1 MNKIFIKKANINT
14 QEELNSIQFDSS
26 YLSVAKDKYSGD
38 CYKLFNLKPHEAN
51 ILKQCCL
58 SLGFDCAVSRNTI
71 MCDCEYTD
79 ALIFATKSQIKKLI
93 NKIQSQPFR
102 LKQISNEFKNIIDKE
117 LQALTINNITFDWT
131 KPYIMGIVNATPD
144 SFSDGNNNNSEELFD
159 YTLKLIEDGADIID
173 IGGESTRPN
182 ATKITT
188 EEEIKRVIPLIEK
201 IRKENINIPIS
212 IDTRNYLTAKK
223 AIEAGAN
230 IINDV
235 SFLSDENLKNYVN
248 ENNIPLILT
257 HSNNIPAENTDYTDK
272 NIIEQIYFELKEKLS
287 ELTTENIIIDL
298 GIGFGKSKETN
309 FEILKRIDEF
319 KTLNK
324 PILCGISRKSFI
336 TNEFNISTN
345 EADIPTA
352 LYSSIL
358 SLKGVQIHRV
368 HNVKQTKEFLDFSN
382 KFI

>member
-1 MNKIFIKKANINT
+1 MKEIIIKKANSDVE
-14 QEELNSIQFDSS
+14 EELNLIKFDSS
-26 YLSVAKDKYSGD
+26 YLTVAEDKYKGD

-58 SLGFDCAVSRNTI
+58 SLGFDCAVSRETI
-71 MCDCEYTD
+71 MCNCEYTD
-79 ALIFATKSQIKKLI
+79 ALIFATNSQLKKLTQ
-93 NKIQSQPFR
+93 KLQSQPFR
-102 LKQISNEFKNIIDKE
+102 LKQIANEFNNIIKKE
-117 LQALTINNITFDWT
+117 LKPLIINENIFNWS
-131 KPYIMGIVNATPD
+131 KPYIMGIINTTPD
-144 SFSDGNNNNSEELFD
+144 SFSDGNNKTTEELFN
-159 YTLKLIEDGADIID
+159 YTLKLIDDGADIID
-173 IGGESTRPN
+173 IGGESTKPN
-182 ATKITT
+182 AITISV

-235 SFLSDENLKNYVN
+235 SFLKDENLKNYIN

-257 HSNNIPAENTDYTDK
+257 HSNNIPAENADYTNK
-272 NIIEQIYFELKEKLS
+272 NIIEQIYFELKNKLS

-309 FEILKRIDEF
+309 FEILKRIEEF

-336 TNEFNISTN
+336 TKEFNISTN

-352 LYSSIL
+352 LYSSL
-358 SLKGVQIHRV
+358 LATKGVQIHRV
-368 HNVKQTKEFLDFSN
+368 HNVKQTKEFLEYTN
-382 KFI
+382 KLI

>member
-1 MNKIFIKKANINT
+1 MNEIIIKKANNNIE
-14 QEELNSIQFDSS
+14 EELNLIQFDSS
-26 YLSVAKDKYSGD
+26 YLSAAKDKYKGE

-51 ILKQCCL
+51 ILKQSCL

-71 MCDCEYTD
+71 MCKCEYTD
-79 ALIFATKSQIKKLI
+79 ALIFASKSQIKKLMT
-93 NKIQSQPFR
+93 KLQKQPFR
-102 LKQISNEFKNIIDKE
+102 LKQIANELNNIIKNE
-117 LQALTINNITFDWT
+117 LKPLTINNKTFDWS

-144 SFSDGNNNNSEELFD
+144 SFSDGNNKNTDELFN
-159 YTLKLIEDGADIID
+159 YVLKLIEDGADIID
-173 IGGESTRPN
+173 IGGESTKPN
-182 ATKITT
+182 SSKISV
-188 EEEIKRVIPLIEK
+188 EEEINRVIPLIEK
-201 IRKENINIPIS
+201 IRKENIDIPIS

-235 SFLSDENLKNYVN
+235 SFLKDENLKNYIN

-257 HSNNIPAENTDYTDK
+257 HSNSIPAENKDYTDK

-287 ELTTENIIIDL
+287 ELTTEHIIIDL

-309 FEILKRIDEF
+309 FVILKRIEEF

-345 EADIPTA
+345 EADTPTA
-352 LYSSIL
+352 LYSSVL
-358 SLKGVQIHRV
+358 SFKGVQIHRV
-368 HNVKQTKEFLDFSN
+368 HNVKQTKEFLDFTN
-382 KFI
+382 KLI

>member
-1 MNKIFIKKANINT
+1 MNEIFIKKANSDVE
-14 QEELNSIQFDSS
+14 EELNLIKFDSS
-26 YLSVAKDKYSGD
+26 YLTVAKDKYSGD

-71 MCDCEYTD
+71 MCNCEYTD
-79 ALIFATKSQIKKLI
+79 ALIFATKSQLKKLI
-93 NKIQSQPFR
+93 SKLQSQPFR
-102 LKQISNEFKNIIDKE
+102 LKQIANEFKDIINDE
-117 LQALTINNITFDWT
+117 LKPLTVNNITFDWT
-131 KPYIMGIVNATPD
+131 KPYIMGIVNATPN
-144 SFSDGNNNNSEELFD
+144 SFSDGNNKDADELFN
-159 YTLKLIEDGADIID
+159 YALQLIKDGADVID

-182 ATKITT
+182 ATPITV
-188 EEEIKRVIPLIEK
+188 EEEINRVIPLIKK
-201 IRKENINIPIS
+201 IREKNINIPIS
-212 IDTRNYLTAKK
+212 IDTRNYLTAKT

-235 SFLSDENLKNYVN
+235 SFLQDNDLKNYVN

-257 HSNNIPAENTDYTDK
+257 HSNKIPAENTDYTDK

-287 ELTTENIIIDL
+287 ELKTDNIIIDL

-309 FEILKRIDEF
+309 YEILKRIEEF
-319 KTLNK
+319 NTLSK

-336 TNEFNISTN
+336 TNEFNISTD

-352 LYSSIL
+352 IYSAIL
-358 SLKGVQIHRV
+358 STKGVQIHRV
-368 HNVKQTKEFLDFSN
+368 HNVKQTKEFLNFVQ
-382 KFI
+382 KII

>member
-14 QEELNSIQFDSS
+14 EEELNSIQFDSS
-26 YLSVAKDKYSGD
+26 YLSIAKDKYKGEG
-38 CYKLFNLKPHEAN
+38 YKLFNLKPHEAN

-71 MCDCEYTD
+71 MCNCEYTD
-79 ALIFATKSQIKKLI
+79 AIIFATKSQLKKLI
-93 NKIQSQPFR
+93 NKLQTQPFR
-102 LKQISNEFKNIIDKE
+102 LKQIANEFNHIISTKFKP
-117 LQALTINNITFDWT
+117 LVINNKTFDWT

-144 SFSDGNNNNSEELFD
+144 SFSDGNNKNTKELFQHV
-159 YTLKLIEDGADIID
+159 LKLVKDGADIID
-173 IGGESTRPN
+173 IGGESTKPN
-182 ATKITT
+182 ATKITI
-188 EEEIKRVIPLIEK
+188 EEEINRVIPLIKE
-201 IRKENINIPIS
+201 IRNNNIDIPIS
-212 IDTRNYLTAKK
+212 IDTRNYLTAKT
-223 AIEAGAN
+223 AIAAGAN

-235 SFLSDENLKNYVN
+235 SFLSNEDLKNYVN

-257 HSNNIPAENTDYTDK
+257 HSNNIPAENQDYTDK
-272 NIIEQIYFELKEKLS
+272 NIIEQIYFELKEKLE
-287 ELTTENIIIDL
+287 ELTTEHIIIDL

-309 FEILKRIDEF
+309 FEILKRIEEF
-319 KTLNK
+319 KTLK
-324 PILCGISRKSFI
+324 RPILCGISRKSFI

>member
-1 MNKIFIKKANINT
+1 MNEIIIKKANKNI

-26 YLSVAKDKYSGD
+26 YLNIVKDKYNGD
-38 CYKLFNLKPHEAN
+38 CYKLFNLRPHEAN

-71 MCDCEYTD
+71 MCKCEYTD
-79 ALIFATKSQIKKLI
+79 ALIFASISQIKKLCA
-93 NKIQSQPFR
+93 KLQKQPFR
-102 LKQISNEFKNIIDKE
+102 LKQIANELNNIIKNE
-117 LQALTINNITFDWT
+117 LKPLTINNKTFNWT

-144 SFSDGNNNNSEELFD
+144 SFSDGSNKNTDEL
-159 YTLKLIEDGADIID
+159 LKQVVKLIEDGADIID

-182 ATKITT
+182 ANQITV
-188 EEEIKRVIPLIEK
+188 EEEINRVIPLIEK
-201 IRKENINIPIS
+201 IRNENIDIPIS

-235 SFLSDENLKNYVN
+235 SFLKDENLKNYIN

-257 HSNNIPAENTDYTDK
+257 HSNTIPAENKDYTDK

-287 ELTTENIIIDL
+287 KLTTEHIIIDL

-309 FEILKRIDEF
+309 FEILKRINEF

-336 TNEFNISTN
+336 TNEFNLSTDD
-345 EADIPTA
+345 ADIPTA
-352 LYSSIL
+352 LYSSL
-358 SLKGVQIHRV
+358 LCLKGVQIHRV
-368 HNVKQTKEFLDFSN
+368 HNVKQTKEFLEYTN
-382 KFI
+382 KLI

>member
-1 MNKIFIKKANINT
+1 MNEIIIKKANTNII
-14 QEELNSIQFDSS
+14 EELNLIKFDTS
-26 YLSVAKDKYSGD
+26 YINIAKDKYNGD

-58 SLGFDCAVSRNTI
+58 SLGFDCAVSRETI
-71 MCDCEYTD
+71 MCDCVYTD
-79 ALIFATKSQIKKLI
+79 ALIFATISQIKKLT
-93 NKIQSQPFR
+93 NKLQSQPFR
-102 LKQISNEFKNIIDKE
+102 LKQIATEFNNIIKKE
-117 LQALTINNITFDWT
+117 LKTLTINNKTFDWS
-131 KPYIMGIVNATPD
+131 KPYIMGIVNVTPD
-144 SFSDGNNNNSEELFD
+144 SFSDGNNKTTEELFK
-159 YTLKLIEDGADIID
+159 YILNLIEDGADIID

-182 ATKITT
+182 SNTITI
-188 EEEIKRVIPLIEK
+188 EEEINRVIPLINKIREEK
-201 IRKENINIPIS
+201 IDIPIS

-223 AIEAGAN
+223 AIDAGAN

-235 SFLSDENLKNYVN
+235 SFLKDKELKEYIN

-257 HSNNIPAENTDYTDK
+257 HSNNIPAENKDFTDK

-309 FEILKRIDEF
+309 FEILKRIEEF

-324 PILCGISRKSFI
+324 PILSGISRKSFI
-336 TNEFNISTN
+336 TKEYNISTD

-352 LYSSIL
+352 LYSALL
-358 SLKGVQIHRV
+358 STKGVQIHRV
-368 HNVKQTKEFLDFSN
+368 HNVKKTKEFLDYIN

>member
-1 MNKIFIKKANINT
+1 MNEIIIKKANTNII
-14 QEELNSIQFDSS
+14 EELNLIKFDSS
-26 YLSVAKDKYSGD
+26 YLNVAKDKYNGD

-58 SLGFDCAVSRNTI
+58 SLGFDCAVSRETI
-71 MCDCEYTD
+71 MCDCAYTD
-79 ALIFATKSQIKKLI
+79 ALIFATISQIKKLT
-93 NKIQSQPFR
+93 NKLQSQPFR
-102 LKQISNEFKNIIDKE
+102 LKQIATEFNNIIKKE
-117 LQALTINNITFDWT
+117 LKTLTINNKTFNWS
-131 KPYIMGIVNATPD
+131 KPYIMGIVNVTPD
-144 SFSDGNNNNSEELFD
+144 SFSDGNNKTTEELFK
-159 YTLKLIEDGADIID
+159 YILNLIEDGADIID

-182 ATKITT
+182 ANTITI
-188 EEEIKRVIPLIEK
+188 EEEINRVIPLINKIREEK
-201 IRKENINIPIS
+201 IDIPIS

-223 AIEAGAN
+223 AIDAGAN

-235 SFLSDENLKNYVN
+235 SFLKDKELKEYIN

-257 HSNNIPAENTDYTDK
+257 HSNNIPAENTDYTNK
-272 NIIEQIYFELKEKLS
+272 NIIEQIYFEFKEKLS

-309 FEILKRIDEF
+309 FEILKRIEEF

-324 PILCGISRKSFI
+324 PILSGISRKSFI
-336 TNEFNISTN
+336 TKEYNISTD

-352 LYSSIL
+352 LYSALL
-358 SLKGVQIHRV
+358 STKGVQIHRV
-368 HNVKQTKEFLDFSN
+368 HNVKKTKEFLDYIN